1 MRRIVPL
8 TVACALFME
17 NTDST
22 VIATSLPVIAADL
35 GQDPI
40 ALKLAVT
47 SYLVSLAVFIPISG
61 WMADRFGA
69 RTIFRAAL
77 VVFMAGSI
85 ACAMSSTLGQF
96 VAARFL
102 QGLGGAMMVPVGRLV
117 ILRTTPK
124 PELVGALAYLTIPA
138 LVGPVIGPPLG
149 GFITTYFDWRWIF
162 FINIPIGLLGL
173 VLATLYFENIKEED
187 PPPLDL
193 LGFLLL
199 APGLA
204 ALMLGFASG
213 GRHLLPLWLSA
224 ACVIGGGILVTVAL
238 LRARR
243 LAHPVV
249 KLQLLALPTFRA
261 SVFSGTLFRVGV
273 GAIPFLLPLM
283 LQLGFG
289 LNPFQSGLL
298 TLASAAGALF
308 MKALAKAILRR
319 FGFRKVLLANGLIAA
334 AFIASTGL
342 FTPHTPIVVML
353 VVLLTGGLFRSLQ
366 FTALNAI
373 AFADVPN
380 RDMSYATSLTGVAQ
394 QLSLSIGVAIGAG
407 VLEWASLRDANA
419 DIAAADFAPAFFV
432 VALISATSVLI
443 LRGLPKDAGA
453 ELSGHVYRNEPPK
466 EG

>member
-22 VIATSLPVIAADL
+22 VIATSLPVIAGDL

-40 ALKLAVT
+40 ALKLALT

-61 WMADRFGA
+61 WAADRFGS
-69 RTIFRAAL
+69 RTIFRTAL
-77 VVFMAGSI
+77 IVFMAGSL
-85 ACAMSSTLGQF
+85 ACAMSSTLAEF

-102 QGLGGAMMVPVGRLV
+102 QGMGGAMMVPVGRLV

-124 PELVGALAYLTIPA
+124 SELVGALAYLTIPA

-173 VLATLYFENIKEED
+173 VLATLYFENIREED

-193 LGFLLL
+193 VGFLLL

-204 ALMLGFASG
+204 AVMLGFASG
-213 GRHLLPLWLSA
+213 GRHLLPLWMSV
-224 ACVIGGGILVTVAL
+224 ACAIVGAILVAAAL
-238 LRARR
+238 VRARR
-243 LAHPVV
+243 IPHPVV
-249 KLQLLALPTFRA
+249 KLALLQLPTFRA
-261 SVFSGTLFRVGV
+261 SVFSGALFRIGV
-273 GAIPFLLPLM
+273 GAVPFLLPLM

-319 FGFRKVLLANGLIAA
+319 FGFRPVLLVNGLIAA
-334 AFIASTGL
+334 CFLASTGL
-342 FTPHTPIVVML
+342 FTMQTPVAVML
-353 VVLLTGGLFRSLQ
+353 LVLLTGGLFRSLQ

-394 QLSLSIGVAIGAG
+394 QLSLSIGVAVGAG
-407 VLEWASLRDANA
+407 VLEWASLRDGNA
-419 DIAAADFAPAFFV
+419 DLVAADFAPAFFV

-443 LRGLPKDAGA
+443 LRTLPRDAGA
-453 ELSGHVYRNEPPK
+453 ELSGHVYRNEDDAK
-466 EG
+466 R